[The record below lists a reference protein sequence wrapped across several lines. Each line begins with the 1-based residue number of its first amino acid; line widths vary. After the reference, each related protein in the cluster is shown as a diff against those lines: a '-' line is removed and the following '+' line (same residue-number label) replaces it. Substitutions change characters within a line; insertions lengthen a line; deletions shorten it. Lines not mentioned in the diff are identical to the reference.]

1 MFPTDPSSVHQLR
14 HADLLAADQYRL
26 GHQSDRS
33 PERERPRFV
42 SMVVRRMS
50 RAPHVGGAPELD
62 GALELFVGLDRQ
74 NLERLARHFAFVDA
88 NVGASLAR
96 QGEPASEFV
105 VVLSGR
111 IGVSLDGW
119 PLAVFD
125 AGAQFG
131 ALPMI
136 DGAPGR
142 FSRASFD
149 VLEPSTIAVADRDQ
163 FFEILKNF
171 PVVGQRILQIAE
183 IRRAY
188 LQGHADAR
196 ALAAD
201 RETAPFPVHL
211 PSLT

>member
-14 HADLLAADQYRL
+14 HADLLTADQYRRC
-26 GHQSDRS
+26 HQSDRS

-42 SMVVRRMS
+42 SMIVRRLS
-50 RAPHVGGAPELD
+50 RVPDLHGAPGLD
-62 GALELFVGLDRQ
+62 GTLELFVGLDRRS
-74 NLERLARHFAFVDA
+74 LERLARHFSFAEVSD
-88 NVGASLAR
+88 GASLAR
-96 QGEPASEFV
+96 QGDPTSEFV

-111 IGVSLDGW
+111 IGVSLDGS

-125 AGAQFG
+125 RGAQFG
-131 ALPMI
+131 ALPLL
-136 DGAPGR
+136 DGDPGR

-149 VLEPSTIAVADRDQ
+149 VLEPSTVAIADRDH

-171 PVVGQRILQIAE
+171 PIVGRRILRIAE
-183 IRRAY
+183 IHRAY
-188 LQGHADAR
+188 LRGHADAR

-201 RETAPFPVHL
+201 RQSSPFPVHL

>member
-1 MFPTDPSSVHQLR
+1 MFATDPTSVRQMR
-14 HADLLAADQYRL
+14 HADLLAAEQYRL
-26 GHQSDRS
+26 CHRSDDLPQRQ
-33 PERERPRFV
+33 RVRFV
-42 SMVVRRMS
+42 SMMRRLSS
-50 RAPHVGGAPELD
+50 RAPHPDDAPALD

-74 NLERLARHFAFVDA
+74 RLDRLARHFSFVAVND
-88 NVGASLAR
+88 GASLAR

-105 VVLSGR
+105 VVLTGR
-111 IGVSLDGW
+111 IGVSLDGS

-131 ALPMI
+131 ALPLI
-136 DGAPGR
+136 DGEPGR

-149 VLEPSTIAVADRDQ
+149 VLEPATIAVADRDQ

-171 PVVGQRILQIAE
+171 PTVGQRILQIAE

-188 LQGHADAR
+188 LRGHADAR

-201 RETAPFPVHL
+201 RETSPFPVHL
-211 PSLT
+211 PTFS